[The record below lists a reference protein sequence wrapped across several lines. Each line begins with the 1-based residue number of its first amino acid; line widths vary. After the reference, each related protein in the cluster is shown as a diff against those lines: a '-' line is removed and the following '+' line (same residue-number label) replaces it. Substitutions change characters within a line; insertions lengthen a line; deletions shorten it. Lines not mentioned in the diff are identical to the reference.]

1 MGNVV
6 NFPIPQAKQDELID
20 IQGRADLR
28 QSLAEIAG
36 MLTRPCSYE
45 DIKVIDAKLTAIQV
59 EVACWRVLAA
69 L

>member
-1 MGNVV
+1 MSNVV
-6 NFPIPQAKQDELID
+6 SFPTPKVKLDEMID

-45 DIKVIDAKLTAIQV
+45 DIKLIDAKLSAVQL
-59 EVACWRVLAA
+59 EVACWRVMASL
-69 L
+69 